1 MAALHRDRVRETVCS
16 RGVNRTSVTSH
27 WIVVHITHNTV
38 TTNATVVL
46 VDSRVVAVHRVS
58 IVDAVAVV
66 N

>member
-1 MAALHRDRVRETVCS
+1 MTALHRDRVRETVGS
-16 RGVNRTSVTSH
+16 RGVNRTRVTSH

-58 IVDAVAVV
+58 IVAVAVV